1 MKIVTLN
8 NQWDCTCFFI
18 KLCNMLINSVKYLM
32 TVTSAN
38 AKTTHKEALLID
50 KACIENR
57 VFNQVRLN
65 KKPTRHKKNIAILY
79 VLKGL
84 DKWIKIIKPTIDNKY
99 VLAVPISVSGN
110 LNNLANKTSAAIDKK
125 DVKEAGKARI
135 KVCVINL
142 PFCFPSFFSKA
153 RKKEGIPILNID
165 TKDIWDGCNG

>member
-1 MKIVTLN
+1 
-8 NQWDCTCFFI
+8 
-18 KLCNMLINSVKYLM
+18 MLINSVKYLM

-84 DKWIKIIKPTIDNKY
+84 DK
-99 VLAVPISVSGN
+99 
-110 LNNLANKTSAAIDKK
+110 
-125 DVKEAGKARI
+125 
-135 KVCVINL
+135 
-142 PFCFPSFFSKA
+142 
-153 RKKEGIPILNID
+153 
-165 TKDIWDGCNG
+165 